1 MTSTQTTTAP
11 QLSSEQHA
19 ALNSLKES
27 ETIGFISKVPL
38 VSQAVDYTYSVIKA
52 HGILYRSFLLGEEV
66 LAVSLKLAEPVTTR
80 LSTPLHKVDHVC
92 LQTLDFVKGKF
103 PYPFEV
109 KWEDLYSLAKH
120 PFAKADDIMTTYKN
134 SAKDNAQHLYDQTN
148 KAVQQLQQNENVH
161 LQRAGNTIVSI
172 NEKLTS
178 LYQDWSKK
186 GKADVAEGEEKAQG
200 LVNNLFTELDN
211 LNKYAKSLP
220 AEGQKR
226 LTPVIDTFQSTYQE
240 AYKEAFDSK
249 APVQERVGKIINYLK
264 TDTLP
269 ALHKSILS
277 SVDTAVDT
285 AEKETSKAKEE
296 LSSKADDVSK
306 KLDAK

>member
-80 LSTPLHKVDHVC
+80 LSTPLHKVDHVF